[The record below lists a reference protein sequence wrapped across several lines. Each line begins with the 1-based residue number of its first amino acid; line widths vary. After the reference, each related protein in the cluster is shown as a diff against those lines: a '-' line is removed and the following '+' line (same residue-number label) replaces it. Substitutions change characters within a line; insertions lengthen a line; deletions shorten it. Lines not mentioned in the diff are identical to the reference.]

1 MIALRRILC
10 PVDFSE
16 SSKQALDYAVA
27 LTSWY
32 ESRLSVLHVCA
43 ELPVYQLVS
52 AAGPAIAPPI
62 VLRDIDIDAQRVAL
76 RRFAASAVATVPTD
90 VLVHQAIEVQSEIL
104 SQAAALHADLLIMGT
119 HGRSGLDHLL
129 LGSVTEKVLRK
140 APCPVL
146 VVPPHAAGPGRATA
160 APFKR
165 IVCAVDFSDGSRR
178 GLDYALDLA
187 QEADAR
193 ITMLHAIEFPP
204 VLGDVALSTGV
215 ELDRMHAGV
224 AAESLRRLRALVP
237 AEARDYCTVATRVT
251 DGKPHREIR
260 QVAEDEHAD
269 LIVMGVQGRGAIDVM
284 VFGSNTHAVIR
295 SAPCPVLVVPAPQE
309 SGRRLG
315 EPVPAVGDEHVT

>member
-1 MIALRRILC
+1 MISVRRILC

-32 ESRLSVLHVCA
+32 EGMLSVLHVCA
-43 ELPVYQLVS
+43 ELPVYELSS
-52 AAGPAIAPPI
+52 AAGPAIAAPI
-62 VLRDIDIDAQRVAL
+62 MLRDIDIDAQRAAL

-90 VLVHQAIEVQSEIL
+90 VLVLEAVDARSEIL
-104 SQAAALHADLLIMGT
+104 AQAGALHADLLVMGT

-146 VVPPHAAGPGRATA
+146 VVPPHAAGPGHATGA
-160 APFKR
+160 AFKR

-193 ITMLHAIEFPP
+193 ITLLHAIEFPP
-204 VLGDVALSTGV
+204 VHGDVALSAGV

-224 AAESLRRLRALVP
+224 EAESLRRLRALVP
-237 AEARDYCTVATRVT
+237 AEARDYCTIATRVT
-251 DGKPHREIR
+251 DGKPHRYIR
-260 QVAEDEHAD
+260 QVAVDEQAD
-269 LIVMGVQGRGAIDVM
+269 LIVMGVQGRGAIDVL

-295 SAPCPVLVVPAPQE
+295 SAPCPVLVVPAPKE

-315 EPVPAVGDEHVT
+315 EPVAAVGDEHVT

>member
-1 MIALRRILC
+1 MISLRRILC

-27 LTSWY
+27 LSSWY
-32 ESRLSVLHVCA
+32 ESRLSVLHVCV
-43 ELPVYQLVS
+43 ELPVYQLAS

-62 VLRDIDIDAQRVAL
+62 VLRDIDVDAQRAAL

-90 VLVHQAIEVQSEIL
+90 VLVHEAVDARSEIL
-104 SQAAALHADLLIMGT
+104 AQAGALHADLLVMGT
-119 HGRSGLDHLL
+119 HGRSGFDHLL

-146 VVPPHAAGPGRATA
+146 VVPPHAGPARATA
-160 APFKR
+160 AAFKR

-193 ITMLHAIEFPP
+193 ITLLHAIEFPP

-224 AAESLRRLRALVP
+224 EAESLRGLRALVP
-237 AEARDYCTVATRVT
+237 AEARDYCTIATRVT

-260 QVAEDEHAD
+260 QVAVDEQAD

-295 SAPCPVLVVPAPQE
+295 SAPCPVLVVPAPKE
-309 SGRRLG
+309 AGRRLG
-315 EPVPAVGDEHVT
+315 EPVLAVGGEHVT